1 MKKLFILFVI
11 IAVIPL
17 VVFARIDNSLA
28 DKHAIFTKA
37 APAPIGV
44 YSQAI
49 KMGDVT
55 YISGQIPIDSK
66 TGELVKGDFS
76 GQFRQAIINL
86 SEITK
91 ASGGS
96 LNDIV
101 KVTVYVTDL
110 ANFAVLNK
118 VMKEYFHEP
127 YPARVVV
134 EIKGLPK
141 HAAVEIEAVME
152 KKAGA

>member
-11 IAVIPL
+11 ATVTPII
-17 VVFARIDNSLA
+17 VFAV

-37 APAPIGV
+37 APAPIGA

-49 KMGDVT
+49 KLGDVT
-55 YISGQIPIDSK
+55 YLSGQIPLDNK

-76 GQFRQAIINL
+76 DQFKQAIINL

-91 ASGGS
+91 ASGGN

-110 ANFAVLNK
+110 ANFAVINT

-127 YPARVVV
+127 YPARVVIEV
-134 EIKGLPK
+134 KGLPL
-141 HAAVEIEAVME
+141 HAAVEIEAIMA

>member
-1 MKKLFILFVI
+1 MNHNQDTPPNSFYLAHTQLSS
-11 IAVIPL
+11 IAH
-17 VVFARIDNSLA
+17 
-28 DKHAIFTKA
+28 KHAIYTKN
-37 APAPIGV
+37 APAPIGA
-44 YSQAI
+44 YSQAM
-49 KMGDVT
+49 KMGNTT
-55 YISGQIPIDSK
+55 YISGQIPIDNK

-76 GQFRQAIINL
+76 DQFRQAIINL